1 MKHLPAF
8 SHMLQTGSAAAL
20 DVMLSAILTEAL
32 KGEL

>member
-1 MKHLPAF
+1 
-8 SHMLQTGSAAAL
+8 MLQTGSAAAL